1 MPGVWVGQSTVRD
14 VELHVSL
21 EGRGDLTT
29 RIYRQLLDA
38 ILDGRLRPGERLPPS
53 RELARRLDV
62 ARNTVAVAYER
73 LIAEGF
79 LTARVGDGTY
89 VSDDAPVASRQR
101 RAPTGRD
108 VRPRSVWRTIPIA
121 ATEPAATYNFNVGMP
136 DARLFPLETW
146 RRLVGHELRMATI
159 GSGQYGDPAGHAGL
173 RAAIARYAG
182 VARSVRSGPDD
193 VIVTHG
199 AQQAIDLIGR
209 VLVEPGDLVAVEE
222 PGYTP
227 ARQLFE
233 TLGAQVIG
241 VPVDAEGVDVAAVPA
256 GTRVIYTTP
265 SHQFPTGVPMSLAR
279 RTALLSWARRE
290 GALIVEDD
298 YDSEFRFSARP
309 LEPLQS
315 LDREG
320 RVLYVGTF
328 SKTLL
333 PLLRIGYLIAPASL
347 QSALRSAKRLADRHT
362 EIFTQA
368 ALARFLDDGMLARH
382 VRKATRVYA
391 ERHDLVL
398 DVLRRDFTDWLD
410 VIPASAGL
418 HVCTRVRD
426 GVPVDVDAAIDRA
439 ARSEVAVG
447 SLATYCGER
456 PAQAGLVIGYGAIDT
471 ERIETGL
478 SRLAAALAGSAP

>member
-1 MPGVWVGQSTVRD
+1 

-21 EGRGDLTT
+21 EGRGDLTA

-38 ILDGRLRPGERLPPS
+38 ILDGRLRAGQRLPPS

-73 LIAEGF
+73 LTAEGF

-89 VSDDAPVASRQR
+89 VSDDAPTAIQRR

-108 VRPRSVWRTIPIA
+108 VRPRPVWQAMTSDA
-121 ATEPAATYNFNVGMP
+121 VKPAPAYNFNVGVP

-146 RRLVGHELRMATI
+146 RRLVARELRLATI
-159 GSGQYGDPAGHAGL
+159 GSGQYDHPAGHAGL
-173 RAAIARYAG
+173 RAAIARHAG
-182 VARSVRSGPDD
+182 VARSVRTGPDD
-193 VIVTHG
+193 VIVTNG

-209 VLVEPGDLVAVEE
+209 VLVEAGDLVAVEE
-222 PGYTP
+222 PGYPP

-233 TLGAQVIG
+233 TLGARVVG
-241 VPVDAEGVDVAAVPA
+241 VRVDAEGLDVAAIPPGV
-256 GTRVIYTTP
+256 RVVYTTP

-279 RTALLSWARRE
+279 RGALLAWAQAE
-290 GALIVEDD
+290 GAVVVEDD
-298 YDSEFRFSARP
+298 YDSEFRFSSRP

-315 LDREG
+315 LDRDG

-333 PLLRIGYLIAPASL
+333 PLLRMGYLVAPTSL
-347 QSALRSAKRLADRHT
+347 QPALREAKRLADRHG

-391 ERHDLVL
+391 ERNDLVQTL
-398 DVLRRDFTDWLD
+398 VRRELADWLE

-418 HVCTRVRD
+418 HVCTRLRSGVRI
-426 GVPVDVDAAIDRA
+426 GLESAIALA
-439 ARSEVAVG
+439 ARSDVAVE
-447 SLATYCGER
+447 SLAGYCAER
-456 PAQAGLVIGYGAIDT
+456 PAQPGLVIGFGGIAT
-471 ERIETGL
+471 ERIEPGL
-478 SRLAAALAGSAP
+478 KRLADALATSTS